1 MKKRITGLLGVA
13 MMATMLSG
21 CGSGGQSQ
29 ETKAAETTAE
39 VKEAE
44 SGSEAKTEVSAEATD
59 LSFWL
64 SLIHISEPTRH

>member
-44 SGSEAKTEVSAEATD
+44 SGSEAKTDRGLRISAT
-59 LSFWL
+59 
-64 SLIHISEPTRH
+64 

>member
-44 SGSEAKTEVSAEATD
+44 SGSEAKTEV
-59 LSFWL
+59 
-64 SLIHISEPTRH
+64 